1 MCWIPPEVQSSYQV
15 VSIWLLSFLSCAAK
29 SLVERLPQHLWLRL
43 QHCRRA
49 ALQNRRGST
58 RSGSAE
64 LTLIRG
70 EFGPWGTALVCF
82 FNRYLYFPSL
92 YFRKENMSRLQPTDS
107 FQQGA
112 AFIHLWSRKDSSLKG
127 SGTWS
132 WNAVRKKCLQM
143 GGQAAEWGLGR
154 GGGGQVTQLAL
165 GFSRPL
171 HRCDASVSMAWYLG
185 LEQLDAQGQCQQMR
199 WIKTFPFRETFSSKS
214 SQCSPRF
221 RIITSGTGNPDLS
234 SH

>member
-1 MCWIPPEVQSSYQV
+1 M
-15 VSIWLLSFLSCAAK
+15 VSVWLLSFLSCAAK
-29 SLVERLPQHLWLRL
+29 SLVERLPQHLWLCL
-43 QHCRRA
+43 QHCSRA
-49 ALQNRRGST
+49 ALQNRRAST
-58 RSGSAE
+58 RSGSTE

-70 EFGPWGTALVCF
+70 EFGPWGPALVCF

-92 YFRKENMSRLQPTDS
+92 YFHKENTRRLQPTER

-112 AFIHLWSRKDSSLKG
+112 AFIHLWSRRDSSLKG

-143 GGQAAEWGLGR
+143 GGQAAVWGVWE
-154 GGGGQVTQLAL
+154 GGQVTQLAL
-165 GFSRPL
+165 GFSRPF
-171 HRCDASVSMAWYLG
+171 HRCDAPVSMAWYLG
-185 LEQLDAQGQCQQMR
+185 LERLDAQRQCQQMR
-199 WIKTFPFRETFSSKS
+199 WIKTFPFRETFSSKG

-221 RIITSGTGNPDLS
+221 RIITSGTGNADLS